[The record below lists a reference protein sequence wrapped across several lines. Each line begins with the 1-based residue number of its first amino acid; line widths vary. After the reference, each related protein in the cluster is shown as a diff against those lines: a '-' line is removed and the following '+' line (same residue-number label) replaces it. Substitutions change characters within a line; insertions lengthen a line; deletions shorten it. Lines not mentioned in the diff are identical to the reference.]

1 MPGKV
6 YARVLQKRLIV
17 FAELELAEAQNG
29 FRPRRGCVDA
39 MFTVRRLMEMS
50 REQQKNLCILFIDFV
65 KAYDSVQRDSLW
77 QVMLDWGA
85 PARFV
90 QKLADLREPTRVY
103 VQLGTLFGADFR
115 TAVGLRQGCVL
126 APVLFNLYLERVMR
140 DANVRGGVKVDV
152 VEGKALL
159 RPNAYREKASHSVCV
174 AEVRFADDL
183 TVLGGDAATVQ
194 EDVGRVEKC
203 ALKYGLAMSMSKSKM
218 MHILGDGM
226 SGEGSIVV
234 AGKEVDKVNKFVF
247 LGSMVN
253 EDGGCSDEIKRRM
266 ALARSSFD
274 ALKSVLWKQTDVTI
288 PTKMRIFRAG
298 VLSRLLY
305 GAECWVITS
314 ADMDR
319 LEAFQSSCLRRILRV
334 SYMKHR
340 SNEWVRMQC
349 GQPLLEEIIR
359 QRRMRWLGH
368 VQRMDGE
375 RYPRCMLWGRLA
387 AGKRRKGGQK
397 LRWVDLCSADLKR
410 KGVDATWKERCEERR
425 EWRRLFDPLSYCT
438 VKEEKRAAKKESEAT
453 EGWIGCS
460 RGGCTRVFR
469 RPQDEKRHRCITT
482 RPKGGRAAGAR
493 TTLASSASTSACL
506 RSSRRP

>member
-1 MPGKV
+1 
-6 YARVLQKRLIV
+6 
-17 FAELELAEAQNG
+17 
-29 FRPRRGCVDA
+29 
-39 MFTVRRLMEMS
+39 MEMS
-50 REQQKNLCILFIDFV
+50 REQQQNLCMVFIDFV

-85 PARFV
+85 PAQFV
-90 QKLADLREPTRVY
+90 RKLADLHVPTRVC
-103 VQLGTLFGADFR
+103 VRLGTLFGSDFR

-140 DANVRGGVKVDV
+140 DANVGGGVKVDV
-152 VEGKALL
+152 VEGRSLL
-159 RPNAYREKASHSVCV
+159 RPNAYREKATQHVCV
-174 AEVRFADDL
+174 GEVRFADDL
-183 TVLGGDAATVQ
+183 TVMGEDVIAVQ
-194 EDVGRVEKC
+194 DGVGRVEVS
-203 ALKYGLAMSMSKSKM
+203 AMKYGLAMSVTKSKV
-218 MHILGDGM
+218 MHIMGDGTH
-226 SGEGSIVV
+226 GDGSIVI
-234 AGKEVDKVNKFVF
+234 AGNEVDTVNKFVF
-247 LGSMVN
+247 LGSMVS

-274 ALKSVLWKQTDVTI
+274 ALKSVLWRQTDVMV
-288 PTKMRIFRAG
+288 PTKMKIFRAV

-305 GAECWVITS
+305 GAECWIITS

-334 SYMKHR
+334 SYMKHK
-340 SNEWVRMQC
+340 SNEWVRKKC

-397 LRWVDLCSADLKR
+397 LRWVDLCAADLKQ
-410 KGVDATWKERCEERR
+410 KGVEGTWKEKCGERG
-425 EWRRLFDPLSYCT
+425 EWRRLFDPHSYRT

-453 EGWIGCS
+453 VGWISCSSGGCS
-460 RGGCTRVFR
+460 RLFR

-482 RPKGGRAAGAR
+482 RPKGGRRNVG
-493 TTLASSASTSACL
+493 
-506 RSSRRP
+506 P